1 MVELSA
7 LSVASHVTPLRSLI
21 LGKNGH
27 ALGLLVK
34 KRNKGSGN
42 FSGAAHSLLQ
52 CSSLVAGL
60 QVLQDK
66 NYVVPARLP

>member
-1 MVELSA
+1 MLELSA
-7 LSVASHVTPLRSLI
+7 LSVASHVTPLWPLI

-34 KRNKGSGN
+34 KRNKESGS
-42 FSGAAHSLLQ
+42 FSGATHSLFQ

-66 NYVVPARLP
+66 NYVVPAHLP